1 MDMDQSAVWL
11 AGSILTMLGLVVV
24 VTGIVIINNIIHKY
38 WKPVKIFTDDSF
50 SPFGVGASQTRFM
63 TQEEYAKITP
73 TMGEYPKDSDTKN
86 VDLSKNR

>member
-11 AGSILTMLGLVVV
+11 AGSILTMLGLIVVV
-24 VTGIVIINNIIHKY
+24 SGIVIINNILHKY
-38 WKPVKIFTDDSF
+38 WKPVRIFTDDSF
-50 SPFGVGASQTRFM
+50 APFSNHNTNARFM

-73 TMGEYPKDSDTKN
+73 VMGEELKESDSKN